1 MAPFSLKQETIETF
15 AANATQQAMMVHRR
29 VNQKKNSAIES
40 VPLLKKMK
48 EKITEFDQEMTKR
61 LGKNYTKVRN
71 IAVGV
76 GKFYVAGQF
85 GGPGIIALGAI
96 NAAKAV
102 KPLLKNAEE
111 QRQAGNVSGLF
122 DYISK
127 NRKEASKT
135 LAAASLGAGAIA
147 FGLSG
152 MLNAKFVTRAA
163 ATALVV
169 APEMKAL
176 KETMQDIVSGKKTVK
191 QAFNDLG
198 RDILTVGI
206 SAASFIAGN
215 YGYLAEHGGHGTETT
230 AAPGTGTE
238 ANPATTGAT
247 NAGTGMGTEANA
259 GSESSGGVS
268 VGVKGADKTGTKKT
282 PAQKTAGRQ
291 EKTDSKEKPMQQVL
305 NDISRE
311 QSKQPFSPAVQ
322 KTLLQG
328 RC

>member
-1 MAPFSLKQETIETF
+1 MALFSLKQQTIENF
-15 AANATQQAMMVHRR
+15 AAGATQQAMMVHRR
-29 VNQKKNSAIES
+29 VSQKKNGIIES

-71 IAVGV
+71 IAIGV

-96 NAAKAV
+96 NAAQAV
-102 KPLLKNAEE
+102 KPLLKHAEE
-111 QRQAGNVSGLF
+111 QRQAGKVSGLF
-122 DYISK
+122 DYIAK
-127 NRKEASKT
+127 NPKEASTT

-176 KETMQDIVSGKKTVK
+176 KGTVQDIVSGKKTAK

-215 YGYLAEHGGHGTETT
+215 YAYLAEHSGINTGTETHT
-230 AAPGTGTE
+230 H
-238 ANPATTGAT
+238 
-247 NAGTGMGTEANA
+247 AGTGMGTEANA
-259 GSESSGGVS
+259 GTETGHTGGVS
-268 VGVKGADKTGTKKT
+268 VGVKGADKKAAAGAPAAKTEQTG
-282 PAQKTAGRQ
+282 
-291 EKTDSKEKPMQQVL
+291 SKEKSL
-305 NDISRE
+305 
-311 QSKQPFSPAVQ
+311 Q
-322 KTLLQG
+322 KTLTQINGENDRQPDSRTAVCSHVLLKRQ
-328 RC
+328 REI

>member
-135 LAAASLGAGAIA
+135 LAAASLGAGAIV

-238 ANPATTGAT
+238 ANPATTGVT